1 MKYSYWRTDKDAEEG
16 FSKELISSEFKNY
29 EKQTTVDE
37 LETYPDGG
45 KTKTLYQ
52 ALKNLETRSP
62 NHPWLGTKVKRA
74 EGFAY
79 EWVTVKETCTTV
91 KEIASGMMAM
101 GLAPE
106 IEAEGKTWRMVGI

>member
-16 FSKELISSEFKNY
+16 FSKELISSEFKRY

-45 KTKTLYQ
+45 KTKTLHQ
-52 ALKNLETRSP
+52 AFVNLEKRVP
-62 NHPWLGTKVKRA
+62 DHPWLGTKVKRA

-79 EWVTVKETCTTV
+79 EWITVKETHETV
-91 KEIASGMMAM
+91 
-101 GLAPE
+101 
-106 IEAEGKTWRMVGI
+106 

>member
-16 FSKELISSEFKNY
+16 FSKELISSEFKKY

-52 ALKNLETRSP
+52 ALMNLNTRSP
-62 NHPWLGTKVKRA
+62 DHPWLGTKVKKP

-79 EWVTVKETCTTV
+79 EWISVKETCETV
-91 KEIASGMMAM
+91 KHIASGMMAM
-101 GLAPE
+101 NLAPE
-106 IEAEGKTWRMVGI
+106 

>member
-1 MKYSYWRTDKDAEEG
+1 MKYSYWREDKAAEEG
-16 FSKELISSEFKNY
+16 FSKELISSEFKKY
-29 EKQTTVDE
+29 EKLTTVDQ

-52 ALKNLETRSP
+52 ALKNLEARAP
-62 NHPWLGTKVKRA
+62 EHPWLGTKVKRP

-79 EWVTVKETCTTV
+79 EWISVKETATTA

-101 GLAPE
+101 NLAPE
-106 IEAEGKTWRMVGI
+106 NEAEGQTWRMVGI